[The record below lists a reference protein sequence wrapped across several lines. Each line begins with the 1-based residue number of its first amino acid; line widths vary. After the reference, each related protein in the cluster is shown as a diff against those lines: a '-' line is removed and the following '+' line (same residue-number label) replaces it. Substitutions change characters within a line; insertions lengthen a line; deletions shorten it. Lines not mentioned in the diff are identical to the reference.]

1 MWTHQCVYIMFGT
14 GRGTNASAFVKA
26 GRLFYMVQP
35 STHMFE
41 HIADVPD
48 YIVDAFPFFSAAIM
62 IEIIISYI
70 KGYQRLK
77 TFYLFTNVTSGMMQ
91 QAVKKIV
98 TRPLIWVLYCWTY
111 QNYCLFVLPWNSLLV
126 WFVAFLLA
134 DFAHYWFHRASHEI
148 NLFWASHQMHH
159 SSEEMN
165 LTTAL
170 RQSVVQNTITSFFYV
185 PVALVVPPSIFF
197 LHIQLNTIYQFWVH
211 TEVIRSL
218 GPLEYILNTASHHR
232 VHHGRNPYCI
242 DKNYGG
248 VLIIWDRIFGTFAA
262 EDKTVAYGLVGIQM
276 TTSPWLLQFGH
287 FIDLF
292 KRAYKMES
300 IFDKFGVFFRGPG
313 WLSESEKIGLSED
326 DMKLPEVEH
335 PIVYRDLIADNDT
348 VEATYVFIHFVIA
361 IILFQQFF
369 DIKTVISQAENYGV
383 LFIIFSSLTVFGY
396 ILEKRHFWYHVEFVR
411 CILILFVDG
420 YLTMGGYVNPV
431 LPRFGMIIIRLVYIL
446 SLCVLMY
453 LMLNRKKKTA
463 KLN

>member
-1 MWTHQCVYIMFGT
+1 MFGT

-170 RQSVVQNTITSFFYV
+170 RQSVVQNTITSW
-185 PVALVVPPSIFF
+185 
-197 LHIQLNTIYQFWVH
+197 H
-211 TEVIRSL
+211 
-218 GPLEYILNTASHHR
+218 
-232 VHHGRNPYCI
+232 
-242 DKNYGG
+242 
-248 VLIIWDRIFGTFAA
+248 
-262 EDKTVAYGLVGIQM
+262 
-276 TTSPWLLQFGH
+276 WLYHLQYF
-287 FIDLF
+287 
-292 KRAYKMES
+292 S
-300 IFDKFGVFFRGPG
+300 C
-313 WLSESEKIGLSED
+313 
-326 DMKLPEVEH
+326 
-335 PIVYRDLIADNDT
+335 
-348 VEATYVFIHFVIA
+348 TY
-361 IILFQQFF
+361 
-369 DIKTVISQAENYGV
+369 N
-383 LFIIFSSLTVFGY
+383 
-396 ILEKRHFWYHVEFVR
+396 
-411 CILILFVDG
+411 
-420 YLTMGGYVNPV
+420 
-431 LPRFGMIIIRLVYIL
+431 
-446 SLCVLMY
+446 
-453 LMLNRKKKTA
+453 
-463 KLN
+463 